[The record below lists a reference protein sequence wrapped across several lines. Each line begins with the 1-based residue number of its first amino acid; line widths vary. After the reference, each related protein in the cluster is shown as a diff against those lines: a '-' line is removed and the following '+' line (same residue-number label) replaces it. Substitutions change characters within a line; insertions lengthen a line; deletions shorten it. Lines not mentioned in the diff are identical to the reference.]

1 MLSQKEAV
9 YQAVKSV
16 FAEHGVS
23 HEDFT
28 KAELDK
34 SMREQ
39 VISIVTT
46 GFENNEVE
54 LKSSQ
59 DNIKS
64 YTSGLVSNWLR
75 KDKRLNGNTV
85 YKPANPGS
93 RTGQQ
98 DPMVKNLRILLSTLP
113 EGSEAHTAC
122 QERISTRIAEV
133 KAEKAKSQVKD
144 IDFSCIPDDIK
155 ALLES

>member
-9 YQAVKSV
+9 YKAVKSV
-16 FAEHGVS
+16 YAEHGVE

-39 VISIVTT
+39 VISIVCT
-46 GFENNEVE
+46 GFGNGEVE
-54 LKSSQ
+54 LKSTQ
-59 DNIKS
+59 ENIKS

-75 KDKRLNGNTV
+75 KDKRLNGNV
-85 YKPANPGS
+85 KYKPTNPGS

-113 EGSEAHTAC
+113 EGSEAYEATKS
-122 QERISTRIAEV
+122 RIETRVAEI
-133 KAEKAKSQVKD
+133 KAEKAKSNQKEV
-144 IDFSCIPDDIK
+144 DFSAIPEDIK
-155 ALLES
+155 ALLDA

>member
-9 YQAVKSV
+9 YKAVKSV
-16 FAEHGVS
+16 FAEHEVD

-28 KAELDK
+28 KAELSKD
-34 SMREQ
+34 MREQ

-46 GFENNEVE
+46 GFERGEVE
-54 LKSSQ
+54 LKSGQ

-85 YKPANPGS
+85 YKPSNPGS

-113 EGSEAHTAC
+113 EGSEAYEATKS
-122 QERISTRIAEV
+122 RIETRVAEI
-133 KAEKAKSQVKD
+133 KAEKAKANQKEV
-144 IDFSCIPDDIK
+144 DFSAIPADIK
-155 ALLES
+155 ALLDA